1 MVLLIKLL
9 KNVSKNF
16 LVLSLLLGFVFA
28 QANTNPVLATNYLV
42 QDFDTGEIIAEKN
55 SLEVR
60 SIASITKVM
69 TAIIVLDADQNLEE
83 KIRYKSIK
91 NISSKLPNN
100 SLVTRKELLLITLMS
115 SDNGAAKT
123 LALHYPGGEEAAI
136 AAMNSKAAQ
145 LGMNNT
151 TFTDPTGLLN
161 GNVSTVLDLVKLVNY
176 AYTYENIRE
185 FSSKP
190 TQRVQ
195 ITNKKT
201 TFLDFRTT
209 NSLVQN
215 YDVLLSKTG
224 WIRASGG
231 CLVMVISNQG
241 KRLLVVLLNSKNTTT
256 RIRDGAL
263 LTGYNN
269 VGNKGNYR

>member
-1 MVLLIKLL
+1 MGSLIKSL
-9 KNVSKNF
+9 KNALKVIISTF
-16 LVLSLLLGFVFA
+16 VLSSSFV
-28 QANTNPVLATNYLV
+28 QAKTDNILATNYIV

-55 SLEVR
+55 PLEIR

-69 TAIIVLDADQNLEE
+69 TAIIVLDAEQNLDE

-91 NISSKLPNN
+91 NISSKLPHN
-100 SLVTRKELLLITLMS
+100 SLITRRELLLITLMS

-123 LALHYPGGEEAAI
+123 LAIHYPGGEEAAI
-136 AAMNSKAAQ
+136 MAMNQKAVQ
-145 LGMNNT
+145 LGMHDT
-151 TFTDPTGLLN
+151 VFTDSTGLLN
-161 GNVSTVLDLVKLVNY
+161 GNVSTINDLVKLTNY
-176 AYTYENIRE
+176 AYTYSTIRD
-185 FSSKP
+185 FSTKY

-195 ITNKKT
+195 VTNKKT

-231 CLVMVISNQG
+231 CLVMIISNQG
-241 KRLLVVLLNSKNTTT
+241 KRLVVILLNSKNTTT

-263 LTGYNN
+263 LTGYSN